1 MRYERDCW
9 RGKSMKR
16 ATYIYIFLHNVCKM
30 QVFNL
35 VFDSQIRQ

>member
-1 MRYERDCW
+1 
-9 RGKSMKR
+9 
-16 ATYIYIFLHNVCKM
+16 M